1 MNDKEKL
8 IIGKLLKIAENQ
20 QKILQRLAQTQVH
33 DPIIDYINN
42 RLIAVVA
49 ANMGIP
55 NVLANTTKQE
65 GTPPAA
71 SSNGI
76 FNPQQPSTY
85 VSNIT
90 GVPTDKQQAFSKAT
104 MAQLNAQK
112 PEVKFTLFFK

>member
-49 ANMGIP
+49 ANMHIP

-65 GTPPAA
+65 GAGPMAG
-71 SSNGI
+71 SNMDYS
-76 FNPQQPSTY
+76 PKLPDQYYSH
-85 VSNIT
+85 IT
-90 GVPTDKQQAFSKAT
+90 GVPLQQQSAFSKAT
-104 MAQLNAQK
+104 MTQLKMQK
-112 PEVKFTLFFK
+112 PEVTLTLFF